1 MLYIAFVCSS
11 IWLVVVSALAIRDLR
26 EGSENKAGVIF
37 ALLNTTFPFIYI
49 ANEVLNRV
57 F

>member
-11 IWLVVVSALAIRDLR
+11 IWLGVVSALAIRDLR
-26 EGSENKAGVIF
+26 EGSKNKAGVIF
-37 ALLNTTFPFIYI
+37 ALLNATFPFIYI